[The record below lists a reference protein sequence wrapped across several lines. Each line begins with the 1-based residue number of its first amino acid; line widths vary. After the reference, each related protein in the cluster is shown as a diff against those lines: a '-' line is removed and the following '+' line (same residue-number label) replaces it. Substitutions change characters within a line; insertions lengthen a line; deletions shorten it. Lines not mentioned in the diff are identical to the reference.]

1 MAWKGE
7 VRPDD
12 WIRLDDDP
20 RLHPAAKV
28 RDLKF
33 PPDVLAEHAAR
44 PSTRSPNAVVAADG
58 AYSAIEAPTVVDV
71 PTKPV
76 APAEVASQSPGAEGP
91 LPARSPARAK
101 PSSLAE
107 EAARGPAADQ
117 LVQPSRNRRGI
128 DVPAAKIPDSVAT
141 DPSASRSIETPP
153 VLRSDVDP

>member
-58 AYSAIEAPTVVDV
+58 ASSAIEAPTVVDV
-71 PTKPV
+71 PTDVNKDYTRPRKK
-76 APAEVASQSPGAEGP
+76 
-91 LPARSPARAK
+91 PARLP
-101 PSSLAE
+101 
-107 EAARGPAADQ
+107 
-117 LVQPSRNRRGI
+117 LVSRRC
-128 DVPAAKIPDSVAT
+128 S
-141 DPSASRSIETPP
+141 
-153 VLRSDVDP
+153 